1 MHFGGL
7 ALTALEGGLKGV
19 GRIFSAGYIQ
29 NVANVA
35 NPSFKVSFVS
45 EVFFLQIKVLTMTTS
60 KLKPP
65 CVLVDMKLGGTDMGQ
80 LLWSDRQFSSAC
92 SN

>member
-1 MHFGGL
+1 MRSSPDDVIGLPNYLPTCLHYCLRTLLEHSLCVNMHFWGL

-19 GRIFSAGYIQ
+19 GRILSAGYIQ

-45 EVFFLQIKVLTMTTS
+45 EVFFYK
-60 KLKPP
+60 KK
-65 CVLVDMKLGGTDMGQ
+65 C
-80 LLWSDRQFSSAC
+80 
-92 SN
+92 